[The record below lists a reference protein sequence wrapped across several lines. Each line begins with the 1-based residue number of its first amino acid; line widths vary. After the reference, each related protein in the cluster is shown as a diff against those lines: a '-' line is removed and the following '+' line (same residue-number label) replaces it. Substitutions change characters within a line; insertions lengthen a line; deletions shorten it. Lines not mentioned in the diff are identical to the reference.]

1 MLRRTI
7 SMLTVVL
14 AAFGIVVAAA
24 MPASAAT
31 NRMLSV
37 WGNVHIE
44 DYESFSSNEHCYST
58 MNTNRTASTAY
69 PIDIEWTRTCGGE
82 IRAELY
88 MEVQVLSNNYL
99 SVIGK
104 VLFFE
109 GTSTGTSDLDG
120 QKNFTLYV
128 QPNTNVPLNLR
139 VWNTAEN
146 EAEDQVIY
154 NLRVGN
160 YAP

>member
-1 MLRRTI
+1 MIRRTI

-31 NRMLSV
+31 NRMMSV

-44 DYESFSSNEHCYST
+44 DYETFASNEHCFSSL
-58 MNTNRTASTAY
+58 NTNRTANPAY
-69 PIDIEWTRTCGGE
+69 PIEVEWIRTCGGE
-82 IRAELY
+82 IRAELS
-88 MEVQVLSNNYL
+88 MQVQVLSNNYL

-120 QKNFTLYV
+120 SKNFSLYV
-128 QPNTNVPLNLR
+128 APNTSSPLNLF
-139 VWNTAEN
+139 VWNTAEG
-146 EAEDQVIY
+146 EADDNVTY